1 MPGPPMMNSFD
12 IIGFDNYFKGMYGQS
27 GFPARRVG
35 ASNPIEIEPD
45 WTIVSQLLDLLCS
58 IYSDAFD
65 PRPNMESM
73 SILRGCMIPCLG

>member
-1 MPGPPMMNSFD
+1 MINLFD
-12 IIGFDNYFKGMYGQS
+12 IIGFDNYCKGMFGQS
-27 GFPARRVG
+27 GFPSHRVG

-45 WTIVSQLLDLLCS
+45 WTIVFQLLDLLCS
-58 IYSDAFD
+58 IYSASFD